1 MALSKVG
8 KNQVDQSASLTV
20 DGDLTV
26 DTDTL
31 YVNSANNKV
40 AVGTA
45 SPSTK
50 FHVQSAGDN
59 YITSRDSTSGGIA
72 GVILQNGSDTR
83 GIRINGSSLQL
94 HDHSANLTRLN
105 IDASG
110 RVTMPYQPLS
120 VIGTTVN
127 NYAPSAGDVL
137 QFDYV
142 SVNRGSAYNTSTYT
156 FTCPV
161 AGDYEVS
168 LYFNRNGWRGDLK
181 LEKNGSQVRRLELRT
196 HGLNASS
203 SVDWQAEQFSFIIPC
218 SANDTLRWKCDY
230 VYTSG
235 YLLDGYNNHLFDTVT
250 YRLVG

>member
-110 RVTMPYQPLS
+110 HVTMPYQP
-120 VIGTTVN
+120 
-127 NYAPSAGDVL
+127 A
-137 QFDYV
+137 F
-142 SVNRGSAYNTSTYT
+142 SAYNGPGPGITSAAYALAFTSGVTNVGGHYSTSTYR
-156 FTCPV
+156 FTAPV
-161 AGDYEVS
+161 AGT
-168 LYFNRNGWRGDLK
+168 YFFMHNAMSNGGYNRTRYK
-181 LEKNGSQVRRLELRT
+181 KNGAYVGNEF
-196 HGLNASS
+196 
-203 SVDWQAEQFSFIIPC
+203 FSGNVGYTNLVGSIVL
-218 SANDTLRWKCDY
+218 TLAVNDY
-230 VYTSG
+230 VQVWNDVGGNGQGDVHADYRAFSG
-235 YLLDGYNNHLFDTVT
+235 FLIG
-250 YRLVG
+250 